1 VDTEIEECIG
11 QALEHYSTQSGTER
25 LAQRLAAI
33 AGAGVWQ
40 EYIGQA
46 LEHYSTQ
53 SGTERLPAI
62 AGARAWHEVLLD
74 TPPAFRV

>member
-1 VDTEIEECIG
+1 M
-11 QALEHYSTQSGTER
+11 
-25 LAQRLAAI
+25 
-33 AGAGVWQ
+33 WQ